1 MGRSGF
7 GALMAIGLLL
17 VVLGLAGFAVPYFT
31 TQHKEDVAKVGG
43 LSVQTTQSTPHVVPP
58 ALAAGALLAGLVFV
72 GFGVSRRA

>member
-1 MGRSGF
+1 
-7 GALMAIGLLL
+7 MAIGLLL